1 MIFRTLVA
9 LALGCLFLIILPGPA
24 QIIHA
29 QQSASQSTG
38 LIERY
43 RSSLA
48 ADQGNLTLHY
58 LLGIALLQNQ
68 QNAEALAELQTA
80 YPAYQDS
87 IEAHFNLAIAALRLN
102 DLDSA
107 EIYLDQAIAL
117 GADTM
122 QGVFPI
128 ADLFFNMALKSRG
141 RGDSNEAIRYFH
153 KVLNL
158 APQRYEVYRQLGDL
172 YATLEETALATKAF
186 RTYLEQFPDDRVSR
200 DYLFALEFNKGQDY
214 LAEEL
219 FDEASTHF
227 QEALKVQPDSPAA
240 RYYLGYIAY
249 TRGDADEAA
258 WQLQKAFEVADDSLR
273 QNLRPLLYNTS
284 LSLKQAGQAKQ
295 ALKLASQLADSPQA
309 QVNELFLAG
318 NLHLEYGSYRT
329 AYDYLQRAA
338 GQDPNHQG
346 VQQNLISAELGAFNE
361 WMTTAK
367 VSMNSGEFDKA
378 EEALSKAEQLQ
389 LQNLRVVKLKKE
401 LLKKRQEKAS
411 AYFVDAQTSLES
423 GDLADALS
431 RLELG
436 LDLHPTSSAGNTLKS
451 KISEAMSADLEKLL
465 DDAEL
470 AISSGDWDKAEELYQ
485 NVLVIAPKHQLATEG
500 IKRLKEA
507 RQKQLAE
514 LYASGREAL
523 DAGRSDTAADLFSQ
537 LLDIEPEHELG
548 REGLISAQQAQANR
562 LDEYLLKGRNALG
575 RKNFSEARQWFNKAL
590 KIEDSERIHA
600 ELAALDQQITL
611 EADSLAN
618 EANLA
623 AQKARYRDAKKL
635 YAKALKL
642 KPAHATSIDGQK
654 SLEKLINDSMAQS
667 LTKGSQAL
675 EKGDD
680 QQAAAEFRKVLE
692 LSPENQEA
700 LDGLSKSRD
709 NQAQKLEKTIALG
722 LAALEDGDLPKAQE
736 LLELALA
743 RDAYH
748 EGAQQLRQRL
758 EKVQQSGAKPG
769 DEQQLYLQ
777 GVAFY
782 TQGKYPDAIK
792 AWETVLLLDP
802 EHEKAQLNIEKT
814 RRKLRQIEEYRGG

>member
-9 LALGCLFLIILPGPA
+9 LSLGCLLLIILPGPA
-24 QIIHA
+24 QILHA
-29 QQSASQSTG
+29 QQPETQSTG

-43 RSSLA
+43 RASLMG
-48 ADQGNLTLHY
+48 DQGNLTLHY

-128 ADLFFNMALKSRG
+128 ADLYFNMALKSRSQ
-141 RGDSNEAIRYFH
+141 GDSNEAIRYFH
-153 KVLNL
+153 KVLKL

-172 YATLEETALATKAF
+172 YANLEETELATKSF
-186 RTYLEQFPDDRVSR
+186 RNYLEQFPDDRVSQ
-200 DYLFALEFNKGQDY
+200 DYLFALEFNRGQDY
-214 LAEEL
+214 LAEEN
-219 FDEASTHF
+219 FDEASAHF
-227 QEALKVQPDSPAA
+227 KEALKVQPDSPTA

-258 WQLQKAFEVADDSLR
+258 WQLEKAFEVADESLR
-273 QNLRPLLYNTS
+273 QNLRPLLYNTT
-284 LSLKQAGQAKQ
+284 LSLKQAGQTSK
-295 ALKLASQLADSPQA
+295 ALKLATQLADSSQA
-309 QVNELFLAG
+309 QLNELFLAG

-338 GQDPNHQG
+338 EQDPTHHG
-346 VQQNLISAELGAFNE
+346 VQQNLISAEIGAFNE
-361 WMTTAK
+361 WLTTAR
-367 VSMNSGEFDKA
+367 VSMNKGEFDKA
-378 EEALSKAEQLQ
+378 EDALLKAEQLQ
-389 LQNLRVVKLKKE
+389 LQNLRVVEVRKE
-401 LLKKRQEKAS
+401 LFQKRQEKAS
-411 AYFVDAQTSLES
+411 SYFSGAQASLDS
-423 GDLADALS
+423 GDLTDALS
-431 RLELG
+431 QLEFG
-436 LDLHPTSSAGNTLKS
+436 LTLYPTSREGESLKS
-451 KISEAMSADLEKLL
+451 RISDAMSADINKLL
-465 DDAEL
+465 DAAEL
-470 AISSGDWDKAEELYQ
+470 ATSSGDWAEAEELYQ
-485 NVLVIAPKHQLATEG
+485 NILVIAPKHPQATEG
-500 IKRLKEA
+500 ISRLHEA
-507 RQKQLAE
+507 RQEHVAE
-514 LYASGREAL
+514 LYASGKEAL
-523 DAGRSDTAADLFSQ
+523 NAGRSDTAVELFTQLVDL
-537 LLDIEPEHELG
+537 EPDDELA
-548 REGLISAQQAQANR
+548 RQGLMTAQQAQANR
-562 LDEYLLKGRNALG
+562 LDEYLLKGHNALG
-575 RKNFSEARQWFNKAL
+575 RKNFDEARQWFNKAI

-600 ELAALDQQITL
+600 ELAALDQHIAR

-618 EANLA
+618 AASLA
-623 AQKARYRDAKKL
+623 AQKTRYRDAKKL

-642 KPAHATSIDGQK
+642 SPGHKASIDGQT
-654 SLEKLINDSMAQS
+654 SLEKLIDDNMAQS
-667 LTKGSQAL
+667 LGKGLQAL
-675 EKGDD
+675 DKGDD
-680 QQAAAEFRKVLE
+680 QRAATEFRKVLE
-692 LSPENQEA
+692 LSPENQQA
-700 LDGLSKSRD
+700 LDGLRKSRD
-709 NQAQKLEKTIALG
+709 NQAQKLEETVALG
-722 LAALEDGDLPKAQE
+722 LSALEDGDLTKAQE
-736 LLELALA
+736 LLDLALA

-748 EGAQQLRQRL
+748 GGAQQLRQRL

-802 EHEKAQLNIEKT
+802 KHEKAQLNIEKT